1 MVALGY
7 RNGENHH
14 RLIQPVEKYAYG
26 KGPEN
31 LSNEQQLKNENNY
44 LKMHIEV
51 LKSSKNWKERGA
63 RSICRIS

>member
-14 RLIQPVEKYAYG
+14 RLIQPVEKNMLME
-26 KGPEN
+26 KIEN

-51 LKSSKNWKERGA
+51 LKKFKELERTW
-63 RSICRIS
+63 SQKYL